1 MSILEQLETLPIT
14 GEELA
19 RRPDL
24 ESCELVDGRIVPLT
38 PTGHVHGGIE
48 AQLAASMWLYA
59 RESGRGQVLSGE
71 VGLYIRRNPDTV
83 RAADLLYISHSR
95 FATRDPAQSYLSVA
109 PELVVEVLSPQDRW
123 SEVMEKLSDYFEAG
137 VDRAWVVDPRSRRVF
152 AYRSLAQVELFEGED
167 VLRDEEILP
176 GYRLSVAELFPL

>member
-1 MSILEQLETLPIT
+1 MSVLEQLETSLIT

-19 RRPDL
+19 LRPDL
-24 ESCELVDGRIVPLT
+24 EPCELIDGRIVPLT
-38 PTGHVHGGIE
+38 PTGHVHGSIE
-48 AQLAASMWLYA
+48 ARLTVSLGIYA

-95 FATRDPAQSYLSVA
+95 FSRNPGKSYLEVA

-137 VDRAWVVDPRSRRVF
+137 VDRAWVVDPRTRRVF
-152 AYRSLAQVELFEGED
+152 AYRSLAGVEVFEGED

-176 GYRLSVAELFPL
+176 GFALPVAELFPL

>member
-1 MSILEQLETLPIT
+1 MT

-24 ESCELVDGRIVPLT
+24 EPCELVGGRIVSLT
-38 PTGHVHGGIE
+38 PAGHLHGSVQ
-48 AQLAASMWLYA
+48 AQLTARLGIYA
-59 RESGRGQVLSGE
+59 HESGRGQVLSGE

-83 RAADLLYISHSR
+83 RAADLLYISDSR
-95 FATRDPAQSYLSVA
+95 FATRNSAQSYLNVV

-123 SEVMEKLSDYFEAG
+123 SEAMEKLSDYFEAG
-137 VDRAWVVDPRSRRVF
+137 VDRAWVVDPRTRRVF
-152 AYRSLAQVELFEGED
+152 AYRSLARVEVFEGED

-176 GYRLSVAELFPL
+176 GYSLPVAELFPL